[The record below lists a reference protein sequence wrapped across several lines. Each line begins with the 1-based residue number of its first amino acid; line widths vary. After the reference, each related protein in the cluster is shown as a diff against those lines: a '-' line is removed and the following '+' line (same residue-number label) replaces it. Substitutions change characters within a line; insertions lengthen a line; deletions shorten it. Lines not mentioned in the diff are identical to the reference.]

1 MTLRWPKKPRG
12 TTRKQEKARQA
23 VDDRAARDACVRE
36 VFRLYR
42 SRCGRCAKPVKP
54 KTDPS
59 VTEFT
64 IGHTHEK
71 VLRSRGGDPH
81 DPTNCELLCWR
92 CHPVA
97 HGQRVAAR
105 A

>member
-59 VTEFT
+59 VTEWT
-64 IGHTHEK
+64 IGHVHEI
-71 VLRSRGGDPH
+71 VLRSRGGDPN
-81 DPTNCELLCWR
+81 DPTNCELLCGADHAR
-92 CHPVA
+92 EHRL
-97 HGQRVAAR
+97 RVAEGR
-105 A
+105 

>member
-1 MTLRWPKKPRG
+1 MSLLFPKGP
-12 TTRKQEKARQA
+12 TRRQEKARRA

-59 VTEFT
+59 VTEFS
-64 IGHTHEK
+64 IGHTHEI
-71 VLRSRGGDPH
+71 VLRSRGGDPN
-81 DPTNCELLCWR
+81 DPNNCELLCLR
-92 CHPVA
+92 CHGVA
-97 HGQRVAAR
+97 HGLRVSAS
-105 A
+105 